1 MVVPRD
7 PVFLHDPSILVT
19 MTNGTSNGCI
29 NTNSTSMTVLP
40 GVENTIKSGPTM
52 KDDVETSVQ
61 DIELPQ
67 ASPVSDNNNN
77 DDDDDDDDEA
87 ECCPLFMEGLPTDF
101 ASNPHLAAIASLL
114 DDDEPPRKPQQATA
128 IPVLGKV
135 GGGKMIRSSS
145 RQQRRQN
152 QAAPYQASKRK
163 PSASMGET
171 QLFLKM
177 WKL

>member
-1 MVVPRD
+1 
-7 PVFLHDPSILVT
+7 
-19 MTNGTSNGCI
+19 MTNGTSNGFS
-29 NTNSTSMTVLP
+29 NTNSTAMTVLP
-40 GVENTIKSGPTM
+40 GVENTIKSGLTM

-61 DIELPQ
+61 DFELPQ
-67 ASPVSDNNNN
+67 ASPMSDNNA
-77 DDDDDDDDEA
+77 DDDDDEA

-114 DDDEPPRKPQQATA
+114 DDDEPPNKPQQVPLM
-128 IPVLGKV
+128 PVLGKA

-152 QAAPYQASKRK
+152 HQAAPYQAPKRK
-163 PSASMGET
+163 SNTSMGET